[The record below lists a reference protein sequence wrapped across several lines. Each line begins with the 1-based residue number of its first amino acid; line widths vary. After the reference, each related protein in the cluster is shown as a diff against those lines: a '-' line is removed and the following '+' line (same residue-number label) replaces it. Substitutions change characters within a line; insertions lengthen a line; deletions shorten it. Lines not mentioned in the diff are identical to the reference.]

1 MAARF
6 TTLIEHPMTAGFH
19 IISSSARL
27 RLILLLFPLVVLAC
41 WIGTVADA
49 RSKSAEHQEATE
61 KGFPVE
67 EECPPVNREQ
77 RHARVPAP
85 FRAETSCAPSD
96 SGNPVE
102 LSVLADPA
110 ELNEYLTKTFQKAGR
125 LDAALIEELTD
136 LAVSQNGNP
145 AIQDYGLQFLGA
157 AVGELGTNHESSVR
171 SAVSVLRDGATLP
184 DSTWAGTSLLAL
196 RKASTVRPDLVPAE
210 EVCRISESIA
220 DDPSYSDASRTT
232 ALLVMEREH
241 HPRSREVAQA
251 ILREPGAGAILRQ
264 TAKAVAERLSGR

>member
-1 MAARF
+1 MKRNFRIFAY
-6 TTLIEHPMTAGFH
+6 
-19 IISSSARL
+19 SSRL
-27 RLILLLFPLVVLAC
+27 LLILLLFPLVVLVC

-61 KGFPVE
+61 KGFRVE

-77 RHARVPAP
+77 CHARVPAP

-102 LSVLADPA
+102 LSALADPA

-125 LDAALIEELTD
+125 LNAALIEELAD
-136 LAVSQNGNP
+136 LAVTKNGNP

-171 SAVSVLRDGATLP
+171 SAISVLRDGTSFT
-184 DSTWAGTSLLAL
+184 DSTLAGTSLLSL
-196 RKASTVRPDLVPAE
+196 RKASAARPYLVSNE
-210 EVCRISESIA
+210 EISRVSESIA
-220 DDPSYSDASRTT
+220 GDPSYSDASRTT
-232 ALLVMEREH
+232 ALLVMEQEH
-241 HPRSREVAQA
+241 HPRTHEVAQT
-251 ILREPGAGAILRQ
+251 ILHESGIGPILRQ
-264 TAKAVAERLSGR
+264 TARAVAER